1 MDVVPYYLF
10 IVGNILYNSTKDRK
24 GESHMRKYGL
34 FSVMIFI
41 TLTLILVACGGKESK
56 EDVIDSVKE
65 HMDEVEEYHTEFD
78 LDITVH
84 VDGNLYSE
92 SGSSLNITMN
102 EKTLENSGVSTQDDQ
117 ELEYYSTEEATYAQ
131 VNDTGWE
138 DVTAQEDDYKSIE
151 SNYKSVAQVLIDLKD
166 VEDLE
171 MEKEDDAFVFTFTGN
186 SEDVFKA
193 FEKPYD
199 LQVQGV
205 ELEDFEHDFTIVVD
219 SETYFIEE
227 IQSDMSVEVD
237 NEKLAIAIAHTYDK
251 INDIEDIEIPE
262 EVLAAVEGTN
272 GGIEGEGNQGGNNE
286 GNLGGNNGG
295 NQGGNNEGNLGGNN
309 GGNLGGNNEGNL
321 GGNNEGN
328 QGGNNEGNLGNNTP
342 TDGSLEQRVF
352 VAQEMGMEMMLTY
365 YYTGDKVIK
374 QISETI
380 ISYEAVGVTSKEQAK
395 EMLEPQVEQ
404 MQGVDGLISR
414 MEFYDDQLVEYM
426 EVNYETLD
434 FDKARN
440 LPGIMFDDAAETT
453 GVSMEKSAQM
463 LRGQG
468 YTEVE

>member
-1 MDVVPYYLF
+1 MDVVPSHPF
-10 IVGNILYNSTKDRK
+10 IVGNILYNSTKDHK
-24 GESHMRKYGL
+24 GENHMRKYGL

-41 TLTLILVACGGKESK
+41 TLILAACGGKESK

-65 HMDEVEEYHTEFD
+65 HMDEVEEYHTEFE

-84 VDGNLYSE
+84 VDGNLYDE
-92 SGSSLNITMN
+92 SVSSLNITMN

-117 ELEYYSTEEATYAQ
+117 KLEYYSTEEATHAQ

-138 DVTAQEDDYKSIE
+138 DVSAQGDDYKGIE
-151 SNYKSVAQVLIDLKD
+151 SDYESVAQILIDLKD

-171 MEKEDDAFVFTFTGN
+171 MEKEDDTFVFTFTGK
-186 SEDVFKA
+186 SEDVFNA

-199 LQVQGV
+199 LQVQGADI
-205 ELEDFEHDFTIVVD
+205 EDLEHDFTIVVD
-219 SETYFIEE
+219 SETYFVEE
-227 IQSDMSVEVD
+227 IQSDMSVDVD

-262 EVLAAVEGTN
+262 EVLAAAEGTN
-272 GGIEGEGNQGGNNE
+272 GGVEGEGNQGGNQGGNNGENNEGNLGGNNGENNE

-295 NQGGNNEGNLGGNN
+295 N
-309 GGNLGGNNEGNL
+309 
-321 GGNNEGN
+321 NEGN
-328 QGGNNEGNLGNNTP
+328 QGNSTP

-352 VAQEMGMEMMLTY
+352 VAEEMGMEMKLVY

-374 QISETI
+374 QTSETI
-380 ISYEAVGVTSKEQAK
+380 MSYEAAGVTSKEEAK
-395 EMLEPQVEQ
+395 EMLEPQIAQ
-404 MQGVDGLISR
+404 MQGVEGLISE

-434 FDKARN
+434 YDKARN

-463 LRGQG
+463 LLQQG